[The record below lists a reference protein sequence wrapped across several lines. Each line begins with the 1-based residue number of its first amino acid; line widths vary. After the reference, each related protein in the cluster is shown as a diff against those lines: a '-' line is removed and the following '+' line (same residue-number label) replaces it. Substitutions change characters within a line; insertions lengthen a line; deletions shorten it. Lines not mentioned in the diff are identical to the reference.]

1 MKLQWYYR
9 NLTGSA
15 EKKKIVS
22 RRGGYHG
29 VTVASGSLTGLP
41 PFHRAFDLPLQVV
54 FHTDNPHYYLGHE
67 EGETESQFVERIV
80 NNLEELI
87 ISEGPE
93 TVSAF
98 IAEPILGVA
107 GVIVPPNGYYERV
120 QSLSLIHI

>member
-1 MKLQWYYR
+1 M
-9 NLTGSA
+9 
-15 EKKKIVS
+15 
-22 RRGGYHG
+22 
-29 VTVASGSLTGLP
+29 TGLP
-41 PFHRAFDLPLQVV
+41 PFHRAFDLPLQGVL
-54 FHTDNPHYYLGHE
+54 HTDNPHYYRGHE

-120 QSLSLIHI
+120 QSVLNKYDIHFIDDEVICGFDEKNGKRFKK